1 MPLRHKNILMVDDD
15 ADDQLLFENAL
26 QEIDA
31 TIHCEIANNG
41 IEALEKLKT
50 FVPDVVFLDLNMPM
64 MNGMECLA
72 AMKKNKQLAI
82 IPVIIFTTTND
93 KVSIATTKEMG
104 ATAFFHKPIEF
115 NKLRKKLLDLF
126 QYNAA
131 NNTHP
136 FTAVSFII

>member
-1 MPLRHKNILMVDDD
+1 MPFRHKKVLMVDDD
-15 ADDQLLFENAL
+15 ADDQLLFANAM

-31 TIHCEIANNG
+31 TMHYEIANNG

-50 FVPDVVFLDLNMPM
+50 FVPDVIFLDLNMPM

-72 AMKKNKQLAI
+72 ALKKNKMLAQ

-93 KVSIATTKEMG
+93 KISIATAKEMG

-115 NKLRKKLLDLF
+115 NRLREKLLDLF
-126 QYNAA
+126 LYNAG
-131 NNTHP
+131 NNTS
-136 FTAVSFII
+136 FSSESFII

>member
-1 MPLRHKNILMVDDD
+1 MPFRHKKVLMVDDD
-15 ADDQLLFENAL
+15 ADDQLLFVNAL
-26 QEIDA
+26 QEID
-31 TIHCEIANNG
+31 TTMHCEIANNG

-72 AMKKNKQLAI
+72 AMKKNKHLAN

-93 KVSIATTKEMG
+93 KVSIASTREMG

-115 NKLRKKLLDLF
+115 NRLRQKLLDLF
-126 QYNAA
+126 LYNAGD
-131 NNTHP
+131 NSHP

>member
-41 IEALEKLKT
+41 IEALDKLKT
-50 FVPDVVFLDLNMPM
+50 FIPDVVFLDLNMPM

-72 AMKKNKQLAI
+72 AMKKNKQLAN

-93 KVSIATTKEMG
+93 KFSIVTTKEMG

-115 NKLRKKLLDLF
+115 NKLRKKLLELF

-131 NNTHP
+131 NSTHP
-136 FTAVSFII
+136 FTTVSFII